1 MCLPLSFFFFFLINM
16 EDKLLF
22 LNSLGRYTGASQNA
36 VKLPSGAKR
45 GAQRKSQR
53 EKSEKTKRGVPSYTP
68 DVSDSYL
75 KIVVKNEP
83 EEDSWDLELNADTD
97 FLPDDSSQSQQG
109 AERERQRNIRFS
121 DEENDVLIKSVM
133 PHYEKLFG
141 RLAAR
146 HSTVAKNT
154 LWREITSAVNAV
166 SACPRSVQNCKK
178 RFADI
183 KRKVKEKLNRIDKH
197 RRTSGGA
204 SRLHISFWPYERVME
219 KIIATDVVPGVPG
232 TTDSGR
238 VAEHESSDFH
248 DLAEEDEAGNT
259 EGEDCPSGH
268 NEEQEEF
275 PEEADVETE
284 GGTGPEEP
292 TRDGSLSLQQDHVS
306 SRRQQTLRDHT
317 SLIYAEQSHF
327 RRTVAQKLNIL
338 NNNVKAL
345 NKNVKAF
352 QNSFSESMA
361 VLSQSMQQQNT
372 ILDKLSSNLLL
383 LAEQQQ
389 QHNKQCMNGMQQV
402 LHHLDVHQVSPSP
415 TPSDSA
421 SDSSPL
427 PVDARRGP
435 HWRRVRRRSK
445 SQISPE
451 HTPKKGRH

>member
-1 MCLPLSFFFFFLINM
+1 MRSCSAGWRP
-16 EDKLLF
+16 
-22 LNSLGRYTGASQNA
+22 
-36 VKLPSGAKR
+36 
-45 GAQRKSQR
+45 
-53 EKSEKTKRGVPSYTP
+53 
-68 DVSDSYL
+68 
-75 KIVVKNEP
+75 
-83 EEDSWDLELNADTD
+83 
-97 FLPDDSSQSQQG
+97 
-109 AERERQRNIRFS
+109 
-121 DEENDVLIKSVM
+121 
-133 PHYEKLFG
+133 
-141 RLAAR
+141 R

-183 KRKVKEKLNRIDKH
+183 KRKVKEKLSRIDKH

-219 KIIATDVVPGVPG
+219 KIIATDVAPGVPG

-238 VAEHESSDFH
+238 VTEHESSDFH
-248 DLAEEDEAGNT
+248 EFAEEDEAGNT
-259 EGEDCPSGH
+259 EGEDCPTSGH
-268 NEEQEEF
+268 NEDTEEF
-275 PEEADVETE
+275 PEEADAETD
-284 GGTGPEEP
+284 GQTAPEEP
-292 TRDGSLSLQQDHVS
+292 TRDGPPSLKQDHVT

-327 RRTVAQKLNIL
+327 RRTMAQKFNIL

-352 QNSFSESMA
+352 QRSFSESMA
-361 VLSQSMQQQNT
+361 ALSQSMQQQNT
-372 ILDKLSSNLLL
+372 ILDKLASNLLL

-427 PVDARRGP
+427 PIDARRGTALETGP
-435 HWRRVRRRSK
+435 K
-445 SQISPE
+445 TQQISDLSR
-451 HTPKKGRH
+451 TDTQKGASL